1 MNEVLVG
8 LIVAASTIG
17 GVWLTQRSEHK
28 RAVEALAAQVA
39 EARRQEERQ
48 LRDGKRERVRAAYTD
63 VLVTAR
69 SLPQRAKAMGWL
81 HEVAGVNERA
91 DEEVQQAFADLE
103 RSLAALLL
111 ESDAQDAVSIFE
123 EVRKAFVEFRTV
135 MRRGVT
141 AMREAGEKPGTQL
154 LVRLNQCC
162 KAACPNSRPLLV
174 TTCPRS
180 SSLYRTDRSQPSVR
194 PEVS

>member
-17 GVWLTQRSEHK
+17 GVWLTQRSERN
-28 RAVEALAAQVA
+28 RAAVALAAQVA
-39 EARRQEERQ
+39 EARRQDERQ
-48 LRDGKRERVRAAYTD
+48 LRDAKRERVRAAYTD

-81 HEVAGVNERA
+81 TELAGVNQRA

-111 ESDAQDAVSIFE
+111 ESDAQGVVSIFE
-123 EVRKAFVEFRTV
+123 EVRKAFVEFQTV

-154 LVRLNQCC
+154 L
-162 KAACPNSRPLLV
+162 AALTVLEGRVPELEATARRHLFSLEQPL
-174 TTCPRS
+174 
-180 SSLYRTDRSQPSVR
+180 
-194 PEVS
+194 